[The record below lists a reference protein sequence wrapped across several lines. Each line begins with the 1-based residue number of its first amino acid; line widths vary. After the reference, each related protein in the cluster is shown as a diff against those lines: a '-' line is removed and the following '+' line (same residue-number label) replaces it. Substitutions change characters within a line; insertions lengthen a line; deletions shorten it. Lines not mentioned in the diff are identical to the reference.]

1 MSQRNPIDELI
12 VTETVPSILATK
24 SNQQDDLDE
33 KVSLDPEDGE
43 YQITGRCLD
52 GEEYKSVTWTIDE
65 QRRAVRKVDFFLL
78 PIFMVSDSFGG
89 ITKRY

>member
-1 MSQRNPIDELI
+1 MSQRNPIGELVVI
-12 VTETVPSILATK
+12 EAVPSILATK

-33 KVSLDPEDGE
+33 KISLDPEDGE